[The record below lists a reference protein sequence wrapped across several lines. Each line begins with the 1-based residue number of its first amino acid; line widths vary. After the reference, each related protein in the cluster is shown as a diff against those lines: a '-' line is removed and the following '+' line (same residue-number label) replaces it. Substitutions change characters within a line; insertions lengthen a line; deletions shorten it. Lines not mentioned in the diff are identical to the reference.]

1 MSRSRTDK
9 SEPAAEPQR
18 SVVADVRDR
27 RSDRRYPI
35 TLPLQY
41 KLVRNGKSLLGF
53 GRTLN
58 ISTHGVLFELDDA
71 VPAGGQIELALNWPL
86 MLQGSCCLRLVMRGS
101 ILRTDEK
108 TIALQAKSH
117 EFRTAG
123 RSLTVRC
130 ALLAGMP

>member
-1 MSRSRTDK
+1 
-9 SEPAAEPQR
+9 
-18 SVVADVRDR
+18 VANVHARPDASDR

-41 KLVRNGKSLLGF
+41 KLIRRGQSQLRGF

-58 ISTHGVLFELDDA
+58 ISTHGVLFEADDV
-71 VPAGGQIELALNWPL
+71 VPAGGQIELAVNWPFL
-86 MLQGSCCLRLVMRGS
+86 LQGSCCLRLVMRGS

-108 TIALQAKSH
+108 TIALKAAFH

-123 RSLTVRC
+123 R
-130 ALLAGMP
+130 